1 MPPKKKIF
9 RITFTNQGKSYEL
22 YARNVSQSELYGFV
36 VVEDILY
43 GERSSIVVDPAEEQL
58 KLEFKGVCR
67 TMIPYHA
74 VQRIDE
80 VEKEGAGKVI
90 QLASHESS
98 SAAPTILPPRSDKPR

>member
-9 RITFTNQGKSYEL
+9 RITFSNQGKIYEL
-22 YARNVSQSELYGFV
+22 YARNVSQSDLYGFV

-43 GERSSIVVDPAEEQL
+43 GERSTIVVDPAEEQL
-58 KLEFKGVCR
+58 KLEFKGVSR

-80 VEKEGAGKVI
+80 VAKEGAGKVI
-90 QLASHESS
+90 QFASGE
-98 SAAPTILPPRSDKPR
+98 AASLSPTILPPRGDRPR

>member
-9 RITFTNQGKSYEL
+9 RITFTSQGKSYEL
-22 YARNVSQSELYGFV
+22 YARNISQSEFYGFV

-67 TMIPYHA
+67 TMVPYHA

-90 QLASHESS
+90 QLAAHDSS
-98 SAAPTILPPRSDKPR
+98 PAAPTILPPRSDKPR

>member
-1 MPPKKKIF
+1 MPPKKRIF

-22 YARNVSQSELYGFV
+22 YARAVNQSELYGFV
-36 VVEDILY
+36 TVEDILY
-43 GERSSIVVDPAEEQL
+43 GERSSIVVDPGEEQL
-58 KLEFKGVCR
+58 KLEFKGVRR

-90 QLASHESS
+90 QLNAVDHGSS
-98 SAAPTILPPRSDKPR
+98 SPLMPPRGDKGR